1 MPQFNPLQTNAAKNR
16 RGRPSNQ
23 VEKYVPKFMKEVLAK
38 SFLKDPDQYLAR
50 LQARERAQQQQ
61 MANLR
66 PQFASEDTIP
76 IPLNK
81 PVNPPL
87 SQPPPPPNPA
97 YNDNINSNSRPIQT
111 SQNPSLKF
119 DSNFPW
125 NPNSYDDSGRRFK
138 GGYVYNNKDL
148 SYNLDHKQQVF
159 NLVVNNCFVLL
170 SNFYF
175 LKLIWISNK
184 TKVVQISID

>member
-50 LQARERAQQQQ
+50 LQARERAEQLQ

-66 PQFASEDTIP
+66 PQFANEDTIP
-76 IPLNK
+76 IPLTK

-159 NLVVNNCFVLL
+159 NLLVATVFD
-170 SNFYF
+170 YF
-175 LKLIWISNK
+175 RTFLFINHFGFFNK
-184 TKVVQISID
+184 TKVVQ

>member
-1 MPQFNPLQTNAAKNR
+1 VKSTT
-16 RGRPSNQ
+16 GRPSNQ

-38 SFLKDPDQYLAR
+38 SFLKDPEQYLAR
-50 LQARERAQQQQ
+50 LQARERANQ

-66 PQFASEDTIP
+66 PQFANEDTIP
-76 IPLNK
+76 IPLK
-81 PVNPPL
+81 PVNPPQ
-87 SQPPPPPNPA
+87 SKPPPNPA
-97 YNDNINSNSRPIQT
+97 YNDNINSNSRPVQT

-125 NPNSYDDSGRRFK
+125 NPNSYDNTGGRFK

-159 NLVVNNCFVLL
+159 NLVTTVM
-170 SNFYF
+170 
-175 LKLIWISNK
+175 
-184 TKVVQISID
+184 D